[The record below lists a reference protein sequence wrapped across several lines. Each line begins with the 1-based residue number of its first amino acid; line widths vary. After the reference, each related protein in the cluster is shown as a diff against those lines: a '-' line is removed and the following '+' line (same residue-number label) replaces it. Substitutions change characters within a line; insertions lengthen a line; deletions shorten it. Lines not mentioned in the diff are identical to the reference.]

1 MNKPLIL
8 TAMAKLKIHGVTVAY
23 DGEPVLKDFTLE
35 IGEGELVGIIGPNGS
50 GKTTLL
56 RTIARLLKPLK
67 GTVFLDERDL
77 QGMSVREVARSIAV
91 VPQEDV
97 PLFALTVFDVIAM
110 GRTAYCSPWSGLTKD
125 DLRAIEDAMA
135 QTETG
140 YLAMRVITE
149 LSGGERKRV
158 MIARA
163 LAQRP
168 RILLLDEPT
177 ANLDLKYQ
185 LEVVEL
191 IRRLNAEQGTTVIT
205 VLHDLNLAS
214 LIADKLILMNSSGRI
229 HALGTP
235 EEVITQRNIQEAYG
249 APVVVSRHPI
259 TGKPSVTLLERRV
272 ILKPHLRIHIICGG
286 GSAGE
291 ILSLLSRSGCTISVG
306 ALNRGDSDWEAARA
320 IGAMVIEEAPFMPI
334 SERAYRET
342 CEAISRSEI
351 VLITDVPFGFGNLP
365 NLQAVLDA
373 AVGRIFIMRP
383 EKFHERDFTNGEAT
397 RLLRQLYATKQ
408 VVGLNSTHEFIRL
421 LSSSGPHS
429 SEG

>member
-1 MNKPLIL
+1 MPSI
-8 TAMAKLKIHGVTVAY
+8 TAMAKLKIHGITVAY
-23 DGEPVLKDFTLE
+23 DGEPILKDFTLE

-56 RTIARLLKPLK
+56 RTIARLLKPIK

-77 QGMSVREVARSIAV
+77 QSMSVGEIARNIAV
-91 VPQEDV
+91 VPQEDT
-97 PLFALTVFDVIAM
+97 PLFSLTVFDVVAM
-110 GRTAYCSPWSGLTKD
+110 GRTAYCSPWGGLSKD
-125 DLRAIEDAMA
+125 DLNAIEEAMA
-135 QTETG
+135 QTETAP
-140 YLAMRVITE
+140 LAMRVITE

-163 LAQRP
+163 LAQCP

-185 LEVVEL
+185 LEVIEL
-191 IRRLNAEQGTTVIT
+191 IRRLNMEHGTTVIT

-214 LIADKLILMNSSGRI
+214 LIADKLILINSSGRI

-249 APVVVSRHPI
+249 APVVVSRHPL
-259 TGKPSVTLLERRV
+259 TGKPSVTLLERRIV
-272 ILKPHLRIHIICGG
+272 LKPQLRIHIICGG

-306 ALNRGDSDWEAARA
+306 ALNRGDSDWEAAKA
-320 IGAMVIEEAPFMPI
+320 LGATVIEEAPFMPI

-342 CEAISRSEI
+342 CRAISRSEI
-351 VLITDVPFGFGNLP
+351 VLITDVPFGFGNLL

-373 AVGRIFIMRP
+373 AVGRVFIMRP
-383 EKFHERDFTNGEAT
+383 EEFHKRDFTNGEAT
-397 RLLRQLYATKQ
+397 KLLKRLYSVKQ
-408 VVGLNSTHEFIRL
+408 VVGLNSVQELVRL
-421 LSSSGPHS
+421 LSPPEQRSH
-429 SEG
+429 